1 MLSVQSHY
9 YTCCPLGSSMYNRVC
24 HLENRKQGTDQ
35 RSQQHEP
42 RMPEAPASWTSI
54 SSRQSL
60 HSAESFANLKSV
72 DCCLSQLSRHKYG
85 RQGTY
90 GVYPQHIKQYKLLTD
105 LCYLDKPVTPFAWSP
120 WVTQVLQQ
128 RLRSKLARLLNPPL
142 LDLYV
147 SLVACPKIWT
157 CNSAV
162 LFAVHCN
169 EP

>member
-1 MLSVQSHY
+1 MTHVVLWVQ
-9 YTCCPLGSSMYNRVC
+9 VC
-24 HLENRKQGTDQ
+24 TTVCAIWKTANKAQINVHNNMNHACRRHLLAGHQYQVGNL
-35 RSQQHEP
+35 
-42 RMPEAPASWTSI
+42 
-54 SSRQSL
+54 L

-72 DCCLSQLSRHKYG
+72 DCCLSQLSRHIYG

-90 GVYPQHIKQYKLLTD
+90 EVYPQHIKQYKLLTD

-157 CNSAV
+157 CNTAV